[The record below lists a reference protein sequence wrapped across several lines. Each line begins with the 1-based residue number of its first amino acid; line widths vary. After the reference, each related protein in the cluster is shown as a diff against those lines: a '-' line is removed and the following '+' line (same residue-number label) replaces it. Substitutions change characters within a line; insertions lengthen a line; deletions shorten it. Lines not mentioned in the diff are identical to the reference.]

1 MFYKKLEIPGK
12 LQLKL
17 CFSLISFSLIL
28 VCFSLILVWFSL
40 MKNSGGD
47 KELFFMRTIT
57 RNSVAVFR

>member
-12 LQLKL
+12 LQLKS

-28 VCFSLILVWFSL
+28 VCFSL

-47 KELFFMRTIT
+47 KELFFMRSIT
-57 RNSVAVFR
+57 RNSIAVFR